1 MTTLLWLALAP
12 FWKWS
17 RLSKSYSSCHLITSL
32 HWSSLSHLLH
42 SSLSVH
48 TGHSAFWVSASHLS
62 TEVPNISIC
71 THRQSD
77 TNTDTPHFPVCVFHN
92 VCVQLTFYC
101 SLSAGCHLSLPAPL
115 SNFPTDCLLS
125 AFLCFPL
132 LSHYLCSPI
141 WDGMPESPPSCC
153 RDLNI
158 VCPVP
163 IFLLP
168 ICLPVHT
175 AGLSQ
180 GLTVSHFTLSLLIMS
195 ADQFVHLLTFTDTD
209 SQSGV
214 TGCKEVIDTS
224 PLTIKYEKK
233 LSVRFNCCPWW
244 STIKHSMTYLYTNT
258 ESWFRVSLRTWKSDW
273 KFLWSS
279 SRHGP
284 MNLCARNPLIKGT
297 IIRIIINSY
306 ALEGISD

>member
-48 TGHSAFWVSASHLS
+48 TGHSAFWISASHLS

-153 RDLNI
+153 HDLNI

-244 STIKHSMTYLYTNT
+244 STIKHSMTYLYIQTQNHDS
-258 ESWFRVSLRTWKSDW
+258 E
-273 KFLWSS
+273 FLLELGNQTGNSS
-279 SRHGP
+279 EAAADMVQWTSVHE
-284 MNLCARNPLIKGT
+284 IHW
-297 IIRIIINSY
+297 
-306 ALEGISD
+306 